1 MLKLQESDPSIY
13 EYFTI
18 GGFTAS
24 VSGLQQE

>member
-1 MLKLQESDPSIY
+1 MLKLQESDPSIC